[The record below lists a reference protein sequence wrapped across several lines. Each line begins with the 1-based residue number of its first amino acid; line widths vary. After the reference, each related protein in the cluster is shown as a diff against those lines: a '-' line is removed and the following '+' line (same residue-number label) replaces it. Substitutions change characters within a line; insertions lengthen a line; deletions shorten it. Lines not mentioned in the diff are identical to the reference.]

1 MKKALGLHARYPVI
15 MAVALLFA
23 LSACDDSSSSAK
35 ESQEESGENAS
46 LCKDVPDDVFCDP
59 RDGQLYR
66 TAEFDGV
73 VWTVENMNYYMA
85 GSFCYDGVD
94 SNCAKY
100 GKLYDKVT
108 IFRICKDGWRVPSK
122 DDYDK
127 LLKFL
132 NAHTDYLKVFKP
144 LRAGFRKEDGTFSL
158 MDEKALF
165 WSATEMTG
173 QGECYV
179 EFSDGNER
187 GLHKCGGMV
196 QNDALSL
203 RCIKDS

>member
-1 MKKALGLHARYPVI
+1 MVQAALPMLLAAVVGKVREAVLHGAAHYGFGLHV
-15 MAVALLFA
+15 AV
-23 LSACDDSSSSAK
+23 
-35 ESQEESGENAS
+35 G
-46 LCKDVPDDVFCDP
+46 
-59 RDGQLYR
+59 
-66 TAEFDGV
+66 
-73 VWTVENMNYYMA
+73 
-85 GSFCYDGVD
+85 FCYDGAD

-132 NAHTDYLKVFKP
+132 NSHTDYLKVFKP
-144 LRAGFRKEDGTFSL
+144 LRAGFRKEDGTYSL

-179 EFSDGNER
+179 EFSDDNER